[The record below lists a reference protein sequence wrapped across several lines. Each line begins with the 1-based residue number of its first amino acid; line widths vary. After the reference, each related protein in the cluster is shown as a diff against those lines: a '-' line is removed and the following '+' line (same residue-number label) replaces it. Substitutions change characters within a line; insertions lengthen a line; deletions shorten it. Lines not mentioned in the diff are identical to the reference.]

1 MMLGCPHSS
10 RSILDDTLAFYDSI
24 FFVGVSALFAAL
36 GSVFVILSIIHHAQ

>member
-1 MMLGCPHSS
+1 VEHHEE
-10 RSILDDTLAFYDSI
+10 AFYDSI